1 MRFQCSWIL
10 GFAVLLAAA
19 ATTACTIDGAVDVP
33 AGTRARH
40 AGSVDG
46 AVHIEPGARVGKATS
61 VDGQIL
67 IGVHANA
74 DNVRSVDGDVTLE
87 KYASA
92 GEVETVDGNVSL
104 RANATVSGTLK
115 TVDGSVELAAGSTV
129 TGALNA
135 VNSHITLNGAH
146 VGRGITLVY
155 GSLDITGNAVVDGG
169 IEVEKSP
176 PRHYS
181 DRCPPDYSVTCPHQ
195 EPRIVIGPGATV
207 NGALTFEKPVKLY
220 VSDQAHVT
228 GPITGAE
235 AVKFSGTTPS
245 AS

>member
-1 MRFQCSWIL
+1 MPSRRLCMYA
-10 GFAVLLAAA
+10 FAIVVLAPAIA
-19 ATTACTIDGAVDVP
+19 ACTIDGAVDVP

-46 AVHIEPGARVGKATS
+46 AVHIEPGARVERATS
-61 VDGQIL
+61 VDGLIL
-67 IGVHANA
+67 IGAHANA

-87 KYASA
+87 KYATA
-92 GEVETVDGNVSL
+92 GEIETVDGNISL

-115 TVDGSVELAAGSTV
+115 TVNGSVELAAGSTV
-129 TGALNA
+129 IGALNA
-135 VNSHITLNGAH
+135 VNSHITLDGARI
-146 VGRGITLVY
+146 GREITLVY
-155 GSLDITGNAVVDGG
+155 GSIDITGNAVVDGG

-181 DRCPPDYSVTCPHQ
+181 DRCPPDYSVRCPHH

-207 NGALTFEKPVKLY
+207 NGALTFEKPVNLY
-220 VSDQAHVT
+220 ISDQAHVV

-235 AVKFSGTTPS
+235 AVKFSGATPPVS
-245 AS
+245 